1 MVIQNDTLDSLDCF
15 VPKPWGREYLCWRSP
30 SCAIWLLE
38 LHSGASTSF
47 HCHTKKNTGL
57 IVLEGRI
64 KLALIN
70 SEYYLG
76 PLEKINI
83 FRGRFHS
90 STCLSAEGATM
101 LEVEAPV
108 DKRDLIRWED
118 KYGREDSSYEKKVCS
133 FEENDKR
140 LLLHSTENK
149 FIDEQFFRGV
159 SFKIFSSNF
168 QDRLSKGPG
177 SFICLEG
184 GIGLSEDRLVI
195 VPGDACSSVVMEKLV
210 SKFHVMPNSIFLE
223 IKKKDS

>member
-1 MVIQNDTLDSLDCF
+1 MIVRNDLLDSLDYF

-38 LHSGASTSF
+38 LHGGASTSF

-57 IVLEGRI
+57 IVLDGTIR
-64 KLALIN
+64 LTLIN
-70 SEYYLG
+70 SEYQLG

-118 KYGREDSSYEKKVCS
+118 KYGREDSAYEKKLCS
-133 FEENDKR
+133 FEKNDKR
-140 LLLHSTENK
+140 LLLHSGENE
-149 FIDEQFFRGV
+149 FIDEQCFKGIDFR
-159 SFKIFSSNF
+159 IFNSNF
-168 QDRLSKGPG
+168 KDRLSRGTG

-184 GIGLSEDRLVI
+184 GMGLAEERLVI
-195 VPGDACSSVVMEKLV
+195 VPGDACSSIVMEKLV
-210 SKFHVMPNSIFLE
+210 SKFRVMPNSIFLE
-223 IKKKDS
+223 IKKKGS